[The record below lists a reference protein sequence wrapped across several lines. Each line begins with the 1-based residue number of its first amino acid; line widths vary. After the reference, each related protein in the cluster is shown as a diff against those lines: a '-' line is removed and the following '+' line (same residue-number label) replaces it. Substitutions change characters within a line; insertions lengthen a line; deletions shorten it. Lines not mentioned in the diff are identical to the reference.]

1 MQSCEFAL
9 SVSTLACCIAEGKS
23 PEEIA
28 LISSIFMQL
37 GDTLATIAAH
47 QALCSHHQPMPIV
60 KKRTDEPCSPVLFLN
75 YMSAFILLRSR
86 WATI

>member
-1 MQSCEFAL
+1 MYSTSPFPRIPLCEVNIMQSCELAL

-47 QALCSHHQPMPIV
+47 QALCCPP
-60 KKRTDEPCSPVLFLN
+60 KDTKE
-75 YMSAFILLRSR
+75 
-86 WATI
+86 

>member
-1 MQSCEFAL
+1 MQSCELAL

-37 GDTLATIAAH
+37 GDTLATIAA
-47 QALCSHHQPMPIV
+47 QPGAVLPTGKYRYTEVINAMAKNALC
-60 KKRTDEPCSPVLFLN
+60 
-75 YMSAFILLRSR
+75 A
-86 WATI
+86 

>member
-1 MQSCEFAL
+1 LQSCELAL

-47 QALCSHHQPMPIV
+47 QALCCPPEN
-60 KKRTDEPCSPVLFLN
+60 TDTQKS
-75 YMSAFILLRSR
+75 
-86 WATI
+86 